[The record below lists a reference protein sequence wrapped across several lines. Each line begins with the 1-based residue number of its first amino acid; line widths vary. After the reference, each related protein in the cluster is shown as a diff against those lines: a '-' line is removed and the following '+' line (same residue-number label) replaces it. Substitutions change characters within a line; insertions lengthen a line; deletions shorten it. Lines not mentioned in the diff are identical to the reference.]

1 MSRSR
6 PRKYEP
12 ACASG
17 AGWIRAAAHS
27 GVPSQ
32 VSYRDKLSEEVHM
45 TKKHLTALKE
55 KLQKGDPKALERLAA
70 DLVSKLVGVRLTV
83 AKSGFQHGSDAGTV
97 GRAGR
102 HLRLECKRYADN
114 SPLDDRNLQGEIDDA
129 LRQDGALEAWIL
141 FSTRGVP
148 QQTEE
153 SLHAKAITTGVPV
166 IVIDWRQDSAELPT
180 LAALCAWAPEVVEKH
195 YGKAARTAA
204 KAMAAPARPVVERLI
219 RELSPWVIGY
229 QSLLDGARTRFRK
242 LWSDAAE
249 SRSVFGQN
257 VAGGTVP
264 VILRQSVSSGL
275 ESWWQS
281 NPSSA
286 AVVHGDEGM
295 GKTWAAVQWAQS
307 RLNTL
312 PIFLMLPSSAFK
324 EMRGITHASV
334 AEFIGDALHD
344 LTPGTDRTY
353 WRARVERLLQR
364 PVNEGPVLLLLVDG
378 VNQEPSFEWERFL
391 QLLEGGVFGG
401 RVRLIVTVQTHFLR
415 ERLHDLRR
423 LSYPATKLE
432 VGPYDLSKGG
442 EFDTLLSRHGVDRK
456 RLSSAVIELARV
468 PRLFEL
474 AIHQSSDAAL
484 QGEPT
489 PGRLL
494 WAHARDELGLKAK
507 VSLSENDWDA
517 WLQDLATRY
526 LKDIL
531 AGKSLGKDEKGYSTK
546 ELGEMVRDPAGSA
559 DETARRLHEIVSGT
573 WLEPIPGRSGRLRP
587 TEATIHLALGIA
599 VLGSLDVAEQT
610 SAEEAARVLD
620 EYLDAVR
627 ATSAAANILASALS
641 VLVEKRWPLD
651 SIVPRLVLS
660 ALLQS
665 QNASDE
671 QRQHAVQLAPT
682 LVGPLLHVVEDSRSR
697 AYASA
702 RHWAL
707 VALHEIP
714 AVNTSA
720 WEAIANRMVDW
731 VAHANCPAPGK
742 MATDDEAAKHQAKL
756 LTEMIGTATPGVH
769 RVLGVPV
776 RLHELERDDLGD
788 YVPQLLLGKPLI
800 SARKVLVAAAVA
812 AAVAYAG
819 KVWSGLKWLV
829 MLNPVDRAEL
839 QAELVRLSVA
849 AKGLERESGVHAD
862 VGQWVSGLLLWLTGD
877 EHLEREANSQRVVRP
892 EQFSYS
898 THYLADPA
906 RSLFALERR
915 HIDLLWLDART
926 PAFGKLQRAK
936 AFLPDPSLTFPAS
949 LTQEV
954 IEWGK
959 SLNLEALS
967 SGRNYSAEDHNLDS
981 FLPSAARVSPQAVGE
996 VVTRWFRT
1004 FGGREEERRHWAAL
1018 TVPRFSLLI
1027 GPGEVDAIHDLR
1039 LRRPKSPDRDERVVL
1054 LSLLEGELLKAPVDV
1069 QLDMLVTEQNSFIS
1083 IALVD
1088 VMRAPETETVKEF
1101 VHRWGLENARA
1112 VEVLCNY
1119 LWTYPATLDDDLF
1132 DRLLQHALS
1141 KGEGHQTLAFM
1152 ALTVCNPEQFGQALL
1167 NAGWKPLPSAN
1178 EYLQDFGSKAVLA
1191 VSSGRTLAEVS
1202 DLVAPWCL
1210 LDEAVK
1216 RGGNLEDLEVAAQAI
1231 DRALLWDGL
1240 STFPTVARISV
1251 ESVGTRNFISVKPSL
1266 QASDEDDGFKSL
1278 DPDARWARHQAAR
1291 ETGETYLR
1299 NAKAAGA
1306 VMATRV
1312 VSLEAARMLVA
1323 RCPEVVSR
1331 WLEGLG
1337 EPTQALVSRLNLAG
1351 GLFLA
1356 LCEALLET
1364 DATRGAQLWH
1374 LLRRHL
1380 RIRFVGVGE
1389 LDELLLMPF
1398 RVPESAAVLELKEQ
1412 LYSFPHNAN
1421 DESYLDLMLAAVS
1434 QGGLSWLESAI
1445 AADDSATEPFRRK
1458 RAITL
1463 QGFLPTEQSFQP
1475 KWQEGEC
1482 VGTWDA
1488 LRMRAQETR
1497 NRASQARYWWRG
1509 FLTAPDALSA
1519 FCSWQIFLACAD
1531 KMAWVWMDSDI
1542 DSYREDNELWRLK
1555 MLHKRF
1561 NASALKSAINEKS
1574 GKGSNSLN
1582 THLVGWDSPDGWFA
1596 LDALT
1601 GLGY

>member
-1 MSRSR
+1 M
-6 PRKYEP
+6 
-12 ACASG
+12 A
-17 AGWIRAAAHS
+17 
-27 GVPSQ
+27 
-32 VSYRDKLSEEVHM
+32 
-45 TKKHLTALKE
+45 KKHLTALKE

-102 HLRLECKRYADN
+102 HLRLECKRYADD

-129 LRQDGALEAWIL
+129 LRRDVALEAWIL

-148 QQTEE
+148 QQTED
-153 SLHAKAITTGVPV
+153 SLLAKTLTTGVPV
-166 IVIDWRQDSAELPT
+166 VVIDWREDSAELPT

-204 KAMAAPARPVVERLI
+204 KAMAVQAKSVVERLK
-219 RELSPWVIGY
+219 RELSPWAIGY
-229 QSLLDGARTRFRK
+229 QSLLDGARERFNK

-264 VILRQSVSSGL
+264 VIPRQSVSSGL

-281 NPSSA
+281 DPSSI
-286 AVVHGDEGM
+286 AVVHGAEGM
-295 GKTWAAVQWAQS
+295 GKTWAVVQWAQS
-307 RLNTL
+307 KLDTL

-334 AEFIGDALHD
+334 GDFIGGALHD
-344 LTPGTDRTY
+344 LTPGTDRSY

-364 PVNEGPVLLLLVDG
+364 PVSEGPAFLLLVDG
-378 VNQEPSFEWERFL
+378 VNQEPSFDWERFL
-391 QLLEGGVFGG
+391 QLLEGGAFSG
-401 RVRLIVTVQTHFLR
+401 RVRLVVTAQTHFLR

-423 LSYPATKLE
+423 LSYPAKKLE

-442 EFDTLLSRHGVDRK
+442 EFDTLLGRHGVDRT
-456 RLSSAVIELARV
+456 RLSAAVIELARV

-507 VSLSENDWDA
+507 ASLSENDWEA

-526 LKDIL
+526 LQDIL
-531 AGKSLGKDEKGYSTK
+531 AGKSLGNDEKGYSTK

-559 DETARRLHEIVSGT
+559 DETARRLHEIVSGA

-599 VLGSLDVAEQT
+599 VLGALDVAEQT
-610 SAEEAARVLD
+610 SAEETARVLD

-641 VLVEKRWPLD
+641 VLVEKRWPQV
-651 SIVPRLVLS
+651 SVVPRLVLS

-671 QRQHAVQLAPT
+671 QRQHAVQLAPA
-682 LVGPLLHVVEDSRSR
+682 LVEPLLHVVEDSRSR

-707 VALHEIP
+707 VALHSIP
-714 AVNTSA
+714 SVNASA
-720 WEAIANRMVDW
+720 WETIAHRMVNW
-731 VAHANCPAPGK
+731 VAHADCPAPEK
-742 MATDDEAAKHQAKL
+742 VAADDEAAKHQAEL
-756 LTEMIGTATPGVH
+756 LKEKIGTAASGVH
-769 RVLGVPV
+769 KVLGVPM
-776 RLHELERDDLGD
+776 RLHEWERDDLGEH
-788 YVPQLLLGKPLI
+788 VPQLLLGKPLTP
-800 SARKVLVAAAVA
+800 ARKVLVAAAVA
-812 AAVAYAG
+812 AAIAHAG

-839 QAELVRLSVA
+839 QAELVRLSVV

-862 VGQWVSGLLLWLTGD
+862 VAQRVSGLLLWLTGD
-877 EHLEREANSQRVVRP
+877 ELLEREASRQRGHGHLR
-892 EQFSYS
+892 YN
-898 THYLADPA
+898 THYLANPA
-906 RSLFALERR
+906 QSFFAIEHR
-915 HIDLLWLDART
+915 HIDLLWSDAET
-926 PAFGKLQRAK
+926 STFGKLQRAK
-936 AFLPDPSLTFPAS
+936 ALLPDPSLTFPAK
-949 LTQEV
+949 LAQEV
-954 IEWGK
+954 IEWGQ
-959 SLNLEALS
+959 SLNLEAMS
-967 SGRNYSAEDHNLDS
+967 SGKNYSAEDHNLDS
-981 FLPSAARVSPQAVGE
+981 FLPSAARVAPQAVGD
-996 VVTRWFRT
+996 VVARWFKT
-1004 FGGREEERRHWAAL
+1004 FGDRDEERRHWAAL
-1018 TVPRFSLLI
+1018 AVPRFALLV
-1027 GPGEVDAIHDLR
+1027 GPDEANAIRDMR
-1039 LRRPKSPDRDERVVL
+1039 LRRPKSTDMDERAVL
-1054 LSLLEGELLKAPVDV
+1054 LCLLEGELLKAPVDV
-1069 QLDMLVTEQNSFIS
+1069 QLDVLVTERDAFIS
-1083 IALVD
+1083 IALAD
-1088 VMRAPETETVKEF
+1088 AMREPETDTVKEF

-1119 LWTYPATLDDDLF
+1119 LWAHPVPLDDELF
-1132 DRLLQHALS
+1132 HRLVQHALS
-1141 KGEGHQTLAFM
+1141 EGEGHQTLAFM
-1152 ALTVCNPEQFGQALL
+1152 ALTLCNPEQFGQALL
-1167 NAGWKPLPSAN
+1167 DAAWKPLPLEN
-1178 EYLQDFGSKAVLA
+1178 ERLQEFGSKAVLA
-1191 VSSGRTLAEVS
+1191 ASTRRPLAEVS
-1202 DLVAPWCL
+1202 DLIAPWCL
-1210 LDEAVK
+1210 LDEAVR
-1216 RGGNLEDLEVAAQAI
+1216 RGGSPEDLEVAIQAI

-1240 STFPTVARISV
+1240 STFPTAARISV
-1251 ESVGTRNFISVKPSL
+1251 EAVGARNSISVEPSP
-1266 QASDEDDGFKSL
+1266 QDSDEEDGFKSL
-1278 DPDARWARHQAAR
+1278 DPDVWWARHQAAR
-1291 ETGETYLR
+1291 ETGEAYLR
-1299 NAKAAGA
+1299 NARSAGA

-1312 VSLEAARMLVA
+1312 VNLEAARMLVD
-1323 RCPEVVSR
+1323 RCPAVVSR

-1337 EPTQALVSRLNLAG
+1337 EPTPAIISRLNLAG

-1364 DATRGAQLWH
+1364 DTVRGAQLWH
-1374 LLRRHL
+1374 VLKRHL

-1389 LDELLLMPF
+1389 LDELLLMLF

-1412 LYSFPHNAN
+1412 LYSLPQNAS
-1421 DESYLDLMLAAVS
+1421 DDSYLDFVLAAVS
-1434 QGGLSWLESAI
+1434 LGEASWLESTI
-1445 AADDSATEPFRRK
+1445 AADEAATEPFRRK

-1463 QGFLPTEQSFQP
+1463 RGFLPTEPSYQP
-1475 KWQEGEC
+1475 KWHEGEC

-1488 LRMRAQETR
+1488 LRMRAQEMR
-1497 NRASQARYWWRG
+1497 NRASQARCWWKG
-1509 FLTAPDALSA
+1509 FLTARDPLSA

-1531 KMAWVWMDSDI
+1531 KMAWVWMDSDVE
-1542 DSYREDNELWRLK
+1542 SYREDNELWRLK
-1555 MLHKRF
+1555 MLHMRF

-1574 GKGSNSLN
+1574 RKGLISLGGK
-1582 THLVGWDSPDGWFA
+1582 LVGVDGPDSWFA
-1596 LDALT
+1596 PDALN